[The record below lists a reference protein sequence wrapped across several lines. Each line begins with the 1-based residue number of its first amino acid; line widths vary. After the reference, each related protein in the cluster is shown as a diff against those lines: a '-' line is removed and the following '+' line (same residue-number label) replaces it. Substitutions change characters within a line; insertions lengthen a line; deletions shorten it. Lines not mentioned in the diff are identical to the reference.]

1 MSNYLHEEKEKNGT
15 KDFLLG
21 ALIGGVV
28 GAATA
33 LFLSPKSGPELRE
46 SVTNQTAVLK
56 EKAVTIP
63 SKVSDLAQ
71 ATKEKTSTLTQTISQ
86 QSAEAIAKL
95 RGKKSETTEELDEFE
110 ELEASAEFQQTGY
123 DSIQQ
128 MLEETKKAFDET
140 EKKLNH

>member
-1 MSNYLHEEKEKNGT
+1 MNNYLHEEKEKTGT

-21 ALIGGVV
+21 ALVGGVV
-28 GAATA
+28 GAVTA
-33 LFLSPKSGPELRE
+33 LWLSPKSGPALRE

-56 EKAVTIP
+56 EKAET
-63 SKVSDLAQ
+63 LAQ
-71 ATKEKTSTLTQTISQ
+71 ATKEKTTTLTHTISQ

-95 RGKKSETTEELDEFE
+95 KGKTSEAGEDENELEELTSSPAYQ
-110 ELEASAEFQQTGY
+110 EAGY

>member
-1 MSNYLHEEKEKNGT
+1 MNNYLHEEKEKFGT

-46 SVTNQTAVLK
+46 SVSNQTAVLK
-56 EKAVTIP
+56 EKIP
-63 SKVSDLAQ
+63 SKVTDLAQ
-71 ATKEKTSTLTQTISQ
+71 ATKEKTSSLTHTISQ
-86 QSAEAIAKL
+86 QSSEAIAKL
-95 RGKKSETTEELDEFE
+95 RGKKGEADELEELQSDSEFHQ
-110 ELEASAEFQQTGY
+110 AGY

>member
-1 MSNYLHEEKEKNGT
+1 MGNYLHEEKEKNGT

-28 GAATA
+28 GAVTA
-33 LFLSPKSGPELRE
+33 LWLSPKSGPALRE
-46 SVTNQTAVLK
+46 SLTNQTTVLK
-56 EKAVTIP
+56 EKAGTLQG
-63 SKVSDLAQ
+63 KVSDLAHT
-71 ATKEKTSTLTQTISQ
+71 TKEKTTTLTHTISQ

-95 RGKKSETTEELDEFE
+95 KGKNSNASEEAE
-110 ELEASAEFQQTGY
+110 ELEELKASPGYQEVGY
-123 DSIQQ
+123 DSIQH